1 MKDLL
6 IWTIIL
12 VIADVLYLLYERNKL
27 NPSNA
32 SNYEAVDKIIKT
44 RKKNRIFFVGLN
56 IFALG
61 LWLKSIKEDVSLL
74 LMLIGTIMAFVCRP
88 C

>member
-44 RKKNRIFFVGLN
+44 RKKIEFFL
-56 IFALG
+56 
-61 LWLKSIKEDVSLL
+61 
-74 LMLIGTIMAFVCRP
+74 
-88 C
+88 